1 MRLSLSFTYPSVFE
15 SMKPLKTKQFNFE
28 KFKVAFLLAL
38 ILNIAN
44 TLDSSAQTR
53 KYFSQFN
60 QLQSYFNPAL
70 TGYEGSIVRGL
81 VRNQWTGFEGAP
93 QTYFLSA
100 ELDPME
106 MQGEKDAAL
115 LGNTA
120 AGLNLIHDNFGPFRQ
135 TEMLLSYGAR
145 VRISRTTN
153 LRMGVAANYSS
164 VRLDGNNLTTEQAND
179 PTVNAFVNQYANM
192 QILDFNFGLALTHQN
207 YYFAYGIQNV
217 ASGRVNRGDVFIDK
231 KPFVNI
237 FQTGFRQAVSSQFT
251 VLTNFIYRMQ
261 SDLPSNFE
269 ANIRLLM
276 MDKFWVGAGHR
287 VSYANSYQ
295 VGFLMSN
302 IRFGYAY
309 EMPVSKSY
317 LIPNPTHE
325 FMVSFYLFRKGG
337 VNSEAGTL
345 IW

>member
-1 MRLSLSFTYPSVFE
+1 MKLSINHIYKPVFG
-15 SMKPLKTKQFNFE
+15 SINAQKTMQIGKA
-28 KFKVAFLLAL
+28 KLRIAFILGL
-38 ILNIAN
+38 ILTMGI
-44 TLDSSAQTR
+44 TLESSAQTR

-100 ELDPME
+100 EIDPME
-106 MQGEKDAAL
+106 MKGESEAAL

-135 TEMLLSYGAR
+135 TELLLSYGAR
-145 VRISRTTN
+145 VRISRSTN
-153 LRMGVAANYSS
+153 LRLGVAANYNNI
-164 VRLDGNNLTTEQAND
+164 RLDGNNLTTEQAND
-179 PTVNAFVNQYANM
+179 PTVNSYINQYANM
-192 QILDFNFGLALTHQN
+192 QILDFNAGFALTHQN
-207 YYFAYGIQNV
+207 YYFAYGVQNV

-231 KPFVNI
+231 RPLVSV
-237 FQTGFRQAVSSQFT
+237 FQTGFKQTVSSQFSI
-251 VLTNFIYRMQ
+251 LTNFMYRIQ
-261 SDLPSNFE
+261 SDLPTNFE
-269 ANIRLLM
+269 ANIKVMM
-276 MDKFWVGAGHR
+276 MDKFWLGVGHR

-295 VGFLMSN
+295 LGFLMSN
-302 IRFGYAY
+302 IKFGYAY
-309 EMPVSKSY
+309 EIPVSKSY

-325 FMVSFYLFRKGG
+325 FMVSFFLFRKGG

-345 IW
+345 TW